1 MKREILENKKFLL
14 MALLTS
20 IYIYLPHIL
29 FGNHLKAILFF
40 TLMLFLISK
49 INKHF
54 YLLIS
59 YILIFFNIIFTH
71 IYFRWG
77 IAEHEIATRIAT
89 FQVSPPYEIREYL
102 MNSLTYTDALIILY
116 AVIGLYLVY
125 RLFKYQ
131 HSLKKLR
138 LFALVTFPVFLIF
151 AIIYRNPFLYI
162 APLNYVYKYIEASS
176 WTDIPKQRLKYL
188 KSVNLKKSSHP
199 MKYDKIVIVIGESA
213 SRNHMS
219 LYGYYQKTT
228 PFFDTLQK
236 QGFFYKFHAISPGNK
251 TRLALP
257 MELTDADVN
266 DFGKFAH
273 SVSLVTDLK
282 INGYKTYWL
291 SNQSTST
298 RRESFITSIAHESD
312 YCKIE
317 NKMAWKFVKNLDN
330 VLLKELD
337 GIQNKSQKEAYFI
350 HLMGSHIKYTA
361 RVGKDKLLYKNPKNV
376 IQEYDNTIFYTD
388 YILSE
393 IYKRFK
399 DDKLLFVYFSDHGEV
414 VSEDECGHGYSP
426 AYKDEYEIPFVIYSS
441 VPNER
446 LSKLE
451 KLNQEKIINLESMS
465 HLIQYAVGMED
476 NISKLSTSTHISVI
490 QPGNGSKTRQY
501 DYNQLK
507 YFK

>member
-1 MKREILENKKFLL
+1 MKREILENRKYLII
-14 MALLTS
+14 ALLTS
-20 IYIYLPHIL
+20 VYIYLPHML

-77 IAEHEIATRIAT
+77 ITKNEIGTRIAT
-89 FQVSPPYEIREYL
+89 FQVSPPYEIWEYL
-102 MNSLTYTDALIILY
+102 MSSLTYIDTIIMLY
-116 AVIGLYLVY
+116 AAIGIYLVY

-138 LFALVTFPVFLIF
+138 LLALISFPILLIF
-151 AIIYRNPFLYI
+151 AIIHKNPFLYI
-162 APLNYVYKYIEASS
+162 APLNYVYKYVEASS
-176 WTDIPKQRLKYL
+176 WTDIPMQRSLYL
-188 KSVNLKKSSHP
+188 KTVDVKKSSHP
-199 MKYDKIVIVIGESA
+199 IDYDKIIIIIGESA
-213 SRNHMS
+213 SKNHMS
-219 LYGYYQKTT
+219 VYGYDKKTT
-228 PFFDTLQK
+228 PFLDTLMK
-236 QGFFYKFHAISPGNK
+236 KSNFYNFHAISPGNK
-251 TRLALP
+251 TRLAIP
-257 MELTDADVN
+257 MELTDANIN
-266 DFGKFAH
+266 DFDRFIH

-317 NKMAWKFVKNLDN
+317 NNMEWDLVKSLDN
-330 VLLKELD
+330 ILLKQLD
-337 GIQNKSQKEAYFI
+337 SIKDKPVKEAYFV
-350 HLMGSHIKYTA
+350 HLMGSHIKYTS
-361 RVGKDKLLYKNPKNV
+361 RVEKDKTLFENPKN
-376 IQEYDNTIFYTD
+376 IFQEYDNTIFYTD

-393 IYKRFK
+393 VYKRFK
-399 DDKLLFVYFSDHGEV
+399 EEKLLFIYFSDHGEV
-414 VSEDECGHGYSP
+414 VSEEECGHGYSP
-426 AYKDEYEIPFVIYSS
+426 PYKDEYEIPFVIFSS

-446 LSKLE
+446 LFELQ
-451 KLNQEKIINLESMS
+451 KLNQKKIINLESMS
-465 HLIQYAVGMED
+465 QSIKYVLGIEN
-476 NISKLSTSTHISVI
+476 NISKVSTATHVAVNK
-490 QPGNGSKTRQY
+490 PGNSTKTNQF
-501 DYNQLK
+501 DYNKLK

>member
-1 MKREILENKKFLL
+1 

-20 IYIYLPHIL
+20 IYIYLPHML
-29 FGNHLKAILFF
+29 FGNHIKAILFF

-54 YLLIS
+54 YLLVS

-77 IAEHEIATRIAT
+77 ITEHEIATRIAT

-102 MNSLTYTDALIILY
+102 MNSLTYTDGLIILY
-116 AVIGLYLVY
+116 AAIGIYLVY

-176 WTDIPKQRLKYL
+176 WTDIPKQRLEYL
-188 KSVNLKKSSHP
+188 RTVDLNKSNDL
-199 MKYDKIVIVIGESA
+199 MDYDKIVIIIGESA
-213 SRNHMS
+213 SKNHMS
-219 LYGYYQKTT
+219 LYGYDKKTT
-228 PFFDTLQK
+228 PFFDALQK
-236 QGFFYKFHAISPGNK
+236 ERGFYKFHVISPGNK

-257 MELTDADVN
+257 MELTDANVN
-266 DFGKFAH
+266 DFSRFTH

-317 NKMAWKFVKNLDN
+317 NKVAWKFVKNLDS

-337 GIQNKSQKEAYFI
+337 RIKNRPLKEAYFL

-361 RVGKDKLLYKNPKNV
+361 RVGTDKILYKNPKNV

-393 IYKRFK
+393 VYKKFK
-399 DDKLLFVYFSDHGEV
+399 DEKLLFVYFSDHAEV
-414 VSEDECGHGYSP
+414 VSEKECGHGYSP
-426 AYKDEYEIPFVIYSS
+426 AYKDEYEIPFVIFSNVS
-441 VPNER
+441 NER
-446 LSKLE
+446 LSELK
-451 KLNQEKIINLESMS
+451 KLNQEKIINLESMPY
-465 HLIQYAVGMED
+465 LIKYVVGIEH
-476 NISKLSTSTHISVI
+476 NISKVSTATHISVI
-490 QPGNGSKTRQY
+490 QPGNGSKTTQY
-501 DYNQLK
+501 DYNKLK

>member
-1 MKREILENKKFLL
+1 M
-14 MALLTS
+14 
-20 IYIYLPHIL
+20 L

-40 TLMLFLISK
+40 TFMLFLISK

-54 YLLIS
+54 YLLVS

-77 IAEHEIATRIAT
+77 VGEHEIATRMAT

-102 MNSLTYTDALIILY
+102 MNSLTYRDALILLY
-116 AVIGLYLVY
+116 AAIGIYLVY

-138 LFALVTFPVFLIF
+138 LFALISFPILLIF
-151 AIIYRNPFLYI
+151 TIIYKNPFLYI
-162 APLNYVYKYIEASS
+162 APLNYVHKYIEASS
-176 WTDIPKQRLKYL
+176 WTKIPMQRLKYL
-188 KSVNLKKSSHP
+188 KTVDLNRSEHLMN
-199 MKYDKIVIVIGESA
+199 YDKVIIVIGESA

-219 LYGYYQKTT
+219 LYGYDKKTT
-228 PFFDTLQK
+228 PFFDSLQK
-236 QGFFYKFHAISPGNK
+236 KGTFYKFYAISPGNK

-257 MELTDADVN
+257 MELTDATVDN
-266 DFGKFAH
+266 FNKFAH

-317 NKMAWKFVKNLDN
+317 NNMSWKFVKKLDTI
-330 VLLKELD
+330 LLKELD
-337 GIQNKSQKEAYFI
+337 EIKDKPIKEAYFL

-361 RVGKDKLLYKNPKNV
+361 RVGKDKILYKNPKNTM
-376 IQEYDNTIFYTD
+376 QEYDNTIFYTD

-399 DDKLLFVYFSDHGEV
+399 DEKLLFIYFSDHAEV
-414 VSEDECGHGYSP
+414 VSEKECGHGYSP
-426 AYKDEYEIPFVIYSS
+426 AYRDEYEIPFVIFSN

-446 LSKLE
+446 LVKLQ
-451 KLNQEKIINLESMS
+451 KLNQEKIINLESLSHIIKYILGIEPDMS
-465 HLIQYAVGMED
+465 
-476 NISKLSTSTHISVI
+476 NISTATHMSVI
-490 QPGNGSKTRQY
+490 QPGSGSKRTQH
-501 DYNQLK
+501 DYNKLK